1 MRSGSEVPA
10 PMLRR
15 VASTG
20 LDTLLCSVLL
30 LTPFWQVYSL
40 DGSWWPPL
48 ILLLGV
54 LATVLITVLRAR
66 SGRSLFSGLFG
77 LRTIS
82 GDPGHAPGLRAMLRR
97 HLMSAAAF
105 LAAGSSVWS
114 AFRDPTGRRR
124 TWQDIAA
131 DTRVID
137 TRWGADP
144 LAKVPAP
151 HPETDTG
158 EVAGLVVVDTPRR
171 RRTRPGVL
179 PNGLDMTPGVDAES
193 QTPPQQGP
201 VAVIDAAERAAG
213 ETSPESV
220 PVVVVEAAPERIAAR
235 LVDDTGRS
243 ISLARSALVGR
254 DPATAAG
261 EEVEHLFAIDD
272 PDRTVSKTHLRI
284 DVSDRGVTVA
294 DRGSSNGTSARIGG
308 VDHPLEA
315 GVALG
320 VPFGTILHL
329 GGRTLMV
336 EEP

>member
-1 MRSGSEVPA
+1 
-10 PMLRR
+10 MLRR

-30 LTPFWQVYSL
+30 ITPFWQVYTL

-97 HLMSAAAF
+97 HLMSAGAF
-105 LAAGSSVWS
+105 LAAGASVWS
-114 AFRDPTGRRR
+114 AFRDPSGRHR

-144 LAKVPAP
+144 LAKAPAP
-151 HPETDTG
+151 DPESDTD
-158 EVAGLVVVDTPRR
+158 EEAGLVVVATDTPGRR
-171 RRTRPGVL
+171 RPRPGVL
-179 PNGLDMTPGVDAES
+179 PNGLDMTPGVAAES
-193 QTPPQQGP
+193 QTPPQRGP

-213 ETSPESV
+213 ETSAESV

-284 DVSDRGVTVA
+284 DVSDRGATVV

-315 GVALG
+315 GVTLG
-320 VPFGTILHL
+320 VPLGTVLRL
-329 GGRTLMV
+329 GGRTLTV